1 MENIELTKI
10 EATTGNGARTEN
22 DPEAAE
28 HSPFILKQGL
38 VSNGNQQ
45 TAGHAAEAHRRST
58 STTVEYRESTQT
70 QTKTLFRL
78 TVLNKTVYV
87 RLWMVIVFI
96 IILIFVLILV
106 SWALCTVIHEDVD
119 EKYDLASFTVPQ
131 YFNGSFQLPNTIFS
145 AELLSSQ
152 SNKTQPLSIEL
163 QKKLSDFYHHSP
175 ALGRYFSMAEI
186 QGFRN
191 GSVVAKYR
199 LSFLMPEQHDQLKL
213 FTLSREVVYNVL
225 RQHLYD
231 QEPEKEGV
239 LYIDPASL
247 EMEVTIESVPKL

>member
-1 MENIELTKI
+1 MKNIELTKI

-28 HSPFILKQGL
+28 HSPLILKQGL

-58 STTVEYRESTQT
+58 STTVDDRESTQT
-70 QTKTLFRL
+70 QTKT
-78 TVLNKTVYV
+78 TVYV
-87 RLWMVIVFI
+87 KLWMVIVFI

-131 YFNGSFQLPNTIFS
+131 YFNGSFQLPNMIFS

-163 QKKLSDFYHHSP
+163 QKKLSDVYHHSP